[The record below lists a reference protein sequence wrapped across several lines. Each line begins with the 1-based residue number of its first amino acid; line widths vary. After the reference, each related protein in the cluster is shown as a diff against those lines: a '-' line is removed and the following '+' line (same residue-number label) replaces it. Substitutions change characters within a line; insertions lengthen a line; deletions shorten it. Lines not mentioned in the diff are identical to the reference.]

1 MCEVIAFKYLGC
13 LYVEFI
19 RNRSR
24 IGWNESGLLYN
35 SISWLDPSVR
45 SFSLSYDRFC
55 VCVCAR
61 ICVALPRW
69 CWTTRDS
76 LITHGFNFNALILN
90 NLPENCQKYIYDR
103 QGSDRVFQGEYHS

>member
-1 MCEVIAFKYLGC
+1 MCEVIALKYLGC

-45 SFSLSYDRFC
+45 SLCRTIGFVYVCLYYGVPSL
-55 VCVCAR
+55 
-61 ICVALPRW
+61 VAVGRRA
-69 CWTTRDS
+69 TR
-76 LITHGFNFNALILN
+76 
-90 NLPENCQKYIYDR
+90 
-103 QGSDRVFQGEYHS
+103 